1 MMNEIIKI
9 VVSKTGISESMAR
22 KIIEIVIAQLKKRLP
37 EGIGG
42 QLESLLGDTSAKGSK
57 SAGDQLG
64 GLVGKLGGM
73 LGKK

>member
-1 MMNEIIKI
+1 MMNEINGKD
-9 VVSKTGISESMAR
+9 GIRDRYCTVE
-22 KIIEIVIAQLKKRLP
+22 KRLP

>member
-1 MMNEIIKI
+1 MNEIIKI
-9 VVSKTGISESMAR
+9 VASKTGISESMAK
-22 KIIEIVIAQLKKRLP
+22 KIVEIVIAQLKKRLP

-42 QLESLLGDTSAKGSK
+42 QLENLLGGASPKGSK

>member
-1 MMNEIIKI
+1 
-9 VVSKTGISESMAR
+9 
-22 KIIEIVIAQLKKRLP
+22 LP